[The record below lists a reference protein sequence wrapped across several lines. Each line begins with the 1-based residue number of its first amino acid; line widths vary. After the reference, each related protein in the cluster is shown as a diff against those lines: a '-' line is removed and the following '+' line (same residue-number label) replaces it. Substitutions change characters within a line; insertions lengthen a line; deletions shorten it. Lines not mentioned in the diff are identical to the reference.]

1 MGVGWQRGR
10 QMAAAV
16 FVLAT
21 LAATSAHAGKAHEHG
36 VARLDVGVEAGRIVI
51 VLDTPLD
58 NLVGFERAP
67 RTDAERKAVDDA
79 VARLKDSARLFSIDG
94 AAGCKPGAVKLVSA
108 ALGLGTPQAEGKGG
122 HADMEAQF
130 EFACVDA
137 ARARSVEQGLFE
149 AFPRLKRIDLQVAA
163 PRGQMKLTLRRP
175 AARVTLVR

>member
-1 MGVGWQRGR
+1 MWVKLGW
-10 QMAAAV
+10 AARAAGLLGL
-16 FVLAT
+16 VLSSS
-21 LAATSAHAGKAHEHG
+21 LVLAGKAHEHG
-36 VARLDVGVEAGRIVI
+36 VAKLDVGVEAGRIIV

-67 RTDAERKAVDDA
+67 RTDAERKTVDDA
-79 VARLKDSARLFSIDG
+79 VAKLKDSARLFAIDG

-108 ALGLGTPQAEGKGG
+108 PLGLGVAQAEEAKGG

-130 EFACVDA
+130 EFACADA
-137 ARARSVEQGLFE
+137 AKARSLEQGLFE

-175 AARVTLVR
+175 ATRVTLAR